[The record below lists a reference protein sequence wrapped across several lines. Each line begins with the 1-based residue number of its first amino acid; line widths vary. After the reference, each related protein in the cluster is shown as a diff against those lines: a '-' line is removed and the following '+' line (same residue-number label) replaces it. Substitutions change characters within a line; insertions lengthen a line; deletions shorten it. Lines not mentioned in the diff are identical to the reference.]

1 MCTNFLITFVVSAIE
16 GIAGG
21 VLQNYRLN
29 DMKYKRKTSTAQ
41 SNEDDPASLL
51 SPEWS
56 YHFKKRALEDFGDN
70 DQIYEEF
77 CSTSDSVDDE
87 LPLDKK
93 ASFNWRKYRPK
104 IFPWLVICILHTF
117 SVVVLCGFLVGML
130 TTIIMLIDINTAN
143 ACYKTKWHEV
153 PINVQRVRVLFEV
166 LEGWMLQ
173 FLYIILL
180 IFVFG
185 FKLVDKL
192 HLINLN
198 IISAFIDSVYRLCF
212 QIYDIYDWPCLSYPL
227 NALSLSVIITMSYI
241 LAGNFTTQ
249 VRQRIIITFQ
259 LGLQFI
265 LGLITLYITVYK
277 LVPWF
282 IRLTLS
288 QQAIVASIMPLCG
301 EIIKAV
307 SRIAIQNI
315 SGINHPGTS
324 YILAV
329 GVYAGTTIL
338 YRTLQAE
345 IDSLRYFILLSVVHA
360 LIGLVEKLSVVL
372 RDHFYIWFYKR
383 ILKKQINLYSFV
395 GLFRTPR
402 TQRLIADLVICN
414 VIHEVAALMYTNAL
428 IQLYALQVGLG
439 SANTK
444 VDKYEVL
451 GEYLTRISVAVFSE
465 FVITVFGIFILT
477 WYMNI
482 PVVRVWKKEWRN
494 FLKVNLFICSLMAI
508 YITHY
513 MAGVVAGKYEVPKGN
528 VTHPCHEA
536 DLLFFH

>member
-1 MCTNFLITFVVSAIE
+1 MSAIE
-16 GIAGG
+16 GVAGG

-41 SNEDDPASLL
+41 SNEDDLTSVLL
-51 SPEWS
+51 PEWS
-56 YHFKKRALEDFGDN
+56 YHLKKRALEDFGDN
-70 DQIYEEF
+70 DQMYEEF
-77 CSTSDSVDDE
+77 RSPSESLDDE

-93 ASFNWRKYRPK
+93 ACLNWRKYRPR
-104 IFPWLVICILHTF
+104 IFPWLGTCTLHTF
-117 SVVVLCGFLVGML
+117 SIAVLCGFLVGMV
-130 TTIIMLIDINTAN
+130 TTIIMFIDINTAS

-153 PINVQRVRVLFEV
+153 PINVQRVRVLSEV
-166 LEGWMLQ
+166 LKGWMLQ
-173 FLYIILL
+173 FFYIILL

-192 HLINLN
+192 HLIILN
-198 IISAFIDSVYRLCF
+198 TISAFIDSVYRFCF
-212 QIYDIYDWPCLSYPL
+212 QIYDIYDWPYLSYPL
-227 NALSLSVIITMSYI
+227 NALSLSVIVIMSYI
-241 LAGNFTTQ
+241 LAGIFTIH
-249 VRQRIIITFQ
+249 VRQKIIITFQ

-265 LGLITLYITVYK
+265 LGLLTLYITVYK

-282 IRLTLS
+282 IRLTLQ
-288 QQAIVASIMPLCG
+288 QQAVVAASIPLCG
-301 EIIKAV
+301 EIIKAI

-324 YILAV
+324 YVLAV

-345 IDSLRYFILLSVVHA
+345 IDSLRYFILLSIVHA

-372 RDHFYIWFYKR
+372 RDHFCIWFYKR
-383 ILKKQINLYSFV
+383 ILKRENDLYSFV

-414 VIHEVAALMYTNAL
+414 VIHEVTALIYTNAF

-439 SANTK
+439 SERKKINMYK
-444 VDKYEVL
+444 VLEDFFI
-451 GEYLTRISVAVFSE
+451 RISAAVFSE

-482 PVVRVWKKEWRN
+482 PVVRVWKKKWRN
-494 FLKVNLFICSLMAI
+494 FLTVNLFICSILAI

-513 MAGVVAGKYEVPKGN
+513 MTGVVAGKYESPKGN

>member
-173 FLYIILL
+173 FFYIILL

-212 QIYDIYDWPCLSYPL
+212 QIYDIYDWPYLSYPL

-345 IDSLRYFILLSVVHA
+345 INSLQYFIFLSVVHA
-360 LIGLVEKLSVVL
+360 LLGLAEKLSVVL

-383 ILKKQINLYSFV
+383 ILKKEKNLYSFV

-414 VIHEVAALMYTNAL
+414 VIHEVTALMYTNAF

-439 SANTK
+439 SGNTK
-444 VDKYEVL
+444 INKYKVFE
-451 GEYLTRISVAVFSE
+451 EYFARISVAVFSE

-482 PVVRVWKKEWRN
+482 PVVRVWKK
-494 FLKVNLFICSLMAI
+494 K
-508 YITHY
+508 
-513 MAGVVAGKYEVPKGN
+513 
-528 VTHPCHEA
+528 
-536 DLLFFH
+536 

>member
-1 MCTNFLITFVVSAIE
+1 MCTNFLITFAVSTIE
-16 GIAGG
+16 GIAEG

-29 DMKYKRKTSTAQ
+29 DMKCKRKTSTTQ
-41 SNEDDPASLL
+41 SNEDDPASPLL
-51 SPEWS
+51 PEWS

-77 CSTSDSVDDE
+77 CSTSESLHDE
-87 LPLDKK
+87 LPLDNK
-93 ASFNWRKYRPK
+93 ASFNWRKNRPK
-104 IFPWLVICILHTF
+104 IFPWLVICSLHTF
-117 SVVVLCGFLVGML
+117 SVVVLCGSLVGTL
-130 TTIIMLIDINTAN
+130 TTIIMFIDINTAN
-143 ACYKTKWHEV
+143 ACYKTKWSEI
-153 PINVQRVRVLFEV
+153 PINVQRVHVLSEV
-166 LEGWMLQ
+166 LKGWMLQ
-173 FLYIILL
+173 FFYIILL
-180 IFVFG
+180 MFVFG

-198 IISAFIDSVYRLCF
+198 IISAFIDSIYRLCF
-212 QIYDIYDWPCLSYPL
+212 QIYDIYDWPYLSYPL
-227 NALSLSVIITMSYI
+227 NALSFSVIVTMNYI

-249 VRQRIIITFQ
+249 VRRKIIITFQ
-259 LGLQFI
+259 LGLPFI
-265 LGLITLYITVYK
+265 LGLITLYFTVYK

-288 QQAIVASIMPLCG
+288 QQTIVASIMPLCG
-301 EIIKAV
+301 EIIKAA
-307 SRIAIQNI
+307 SRISIQNI
-315 SGINHPGTS
+315 SEINHPGTS

-345 IDSLRYFILLSVVHA
+345 IDSLQYFILLSVVHA
-360 LIGLVEKLSVVL
+360 LLGLAEKLSVVL

-383 ILKKQINLYSFV
+383 ILKKEKNLYSFV

-414 VIHEVAALMYTNAL
+414 VIHEVTALMYTNAL
-428 IQLYALQVGLG
+428 IQLYVLQVGVG

-494 FLKVNLFICSLMAI
+494 FLKVNLFMCSILAI

-513 MAGVVAGKYEVPKGN
+513 MTGVVAGKYEDPKGN